1 MSNMSKQTT
10 NSQDFLNKVVMYL
23 DGALSKEQ
31 ERELL
36 IEIRRSPERLE
47 KFRIEKSFREFLR
60 SKVSR
65 RQVSPNLVRSIKD
78 KIHSSPI

>member
-65 RQVSPNLVRSIKD
+65 RAVSPNLVRSIKD
-78 KIHSSPI
+78 KIYSPPV

>member
-1 MSNMSKQTT
+1 MSKQN

-65 RQVSPNLVRSIKD
+65 RAVSPNLVRSIKD
-78 KIHSSPI
+78 KIYSPPV

>member
-1 MSNMSKQTT
+1 MSNMSKQN

-65 RQVSPNLVRSIKD
+65 RAVSPNLVRSIKD
-78 KIHSSPI
+78 KIYTSPI

>member
-1 MSNMSKQTT
+1 MSNMSKQN

-47 KFRIEKSFREFLR
+47 KYRIEKSFREFLR

-65 RQVSPNLVRSIKD
+65 RKVSPNLVSSIKD
-78 KIHSSPI
+78 KISSSPI